1 MAGRLHIA
9 EMDLLALLSSFGLP
23 KLTLCQPL
31 LTSPNHSPR
40 HPTSVIA
47 LTDDGS
53 LELRSA
59 FWGLTPPWL
68 KQLDRAPHCARLDAL
83 DNRPMYREA
92 RHHRCVVPVTGVY
105 VWMTQASGKQPFM
118 VTYVD
123 RRPMLLAGIRTFYPD
138 PLNALSSTSLATGNE
153 SFALITLESNALIA
167 PFSERL
173 PAILEPD
180 ALMRWL
186 SSTTPPDEACALLS
200 PAPLSAL
207 GIFPV
212 SRAINAPACQ
222 EWHLS
227 YPIGP
232 MRTGPLPNV
241 SAPDNNDVH

>member
-9 EMDLLALLSSFGLP
+9 EMDLSALLTSFGLS
-23 KLTLCQPL
+23 KLTLRQPL
-31 LTSPNHSPR
+31 LTSPNRSPR
-40 HPTSVIA
+40 TPTSVIA
-47 LTDDGS
+47 LTENGT

-68 KQLDRAPHCARLDAL
+68 KQLDHAPHCARLEAL
-83 DNRPMYREA
+83 ASRPMYREA
-92 RHHRCVVPVTGVY
+92 RHHRCVVPVTGIY

-123 RRPMLLAGIRTFYPD
+123 RRPMLLAGIRTFYPN
-138 PLNALSSTSLATGNE
+138 PLKTLPSALPATENE

-180 ALMRWL
+180 LLMRWL
-186 SSTTPPDEACALLS
+186 SSTTSPDDACALLT

-241 SAPDNNDVH
+241 SAFDNNDAH